1 MPRLDIHQH
10 FLPPPVLEVLRAR
23 REPPCLSGAT
33 LELREGSFPFD
44 PRLHDL
50 GERLALLDRDGIDVA
65 VVSLPPTLETEEHP
79 ELRDAYHAGIRETV
93 CAADGRLRSFAAGEC
108 LPGFAGA
115 CVSARTLATGL
126 GELAGELTRAGQV
139 LFVHPGPPG
148 PPPAGAPPWWCSV
161 VGYTAQMQAAFFHWL
176 AAARA
181 GDADPRVVFAIL
193 AGGAPVQL
201 ERLRAQGRSDPTQLP
216 PGVHLDAATYGA
228 RALELC
234 VRACGADRLVYGSDL
249 PVVDSRPTLQALAS
263 LGEPLLETVTSVN
276 PTRLLP

>member
-1 MPRLDIHQH
+1 MLRFDVHQH

-23 REPPCLSGAT
+23 REPPRLSGSM

-44 PRLHDL
+44 ARLHDL
-50 GERLALLDRDGIDVA
+50 GERLAVLDRDRIDVA
-65 VVSLPPTLETEEHP
+65 VVSLPPTLETEAHP

-93 CAADGRLRSFAAGEC
+93 RAADGRLRAFAAGEC

-115 CVSARTLATGL
+115 CVSAGTLVAGL
-126 GELAGELTRAGQV
+126 GELEGELARAGQI

-161 VGYTAQMQAAFFHWL
+161 VDYTAQMQAAFFHRL

-181 GDADPRVVFAIL
+181 GDGDPRVVFGIL
-193 AGGAPVQL
+193 AGGAPIQL
-201 ERLRAQGRSDPTQLP
+201 ERLRAQGRSGATQLP
-216 PGVHLDAATYGA
+216 EGVHLDTATYGA
-228 RALELC
+228 HALEHC
-234 VRACGADRLVYGSDL
+234 VQVCGAHRLVYGSDV

-263 LGEPLLETVTSVN
+263 LGEPLLETVSSAN